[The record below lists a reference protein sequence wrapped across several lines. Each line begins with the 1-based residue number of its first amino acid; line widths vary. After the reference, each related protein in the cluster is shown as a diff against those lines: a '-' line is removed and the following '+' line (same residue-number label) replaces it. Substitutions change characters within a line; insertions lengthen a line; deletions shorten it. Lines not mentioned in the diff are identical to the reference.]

1 MYNQPKPGSFPF
13 KGTAM
18 NTPYGQEHF
27 KILFDYAP
35 ISLWEEDYSGIKRR
49 FDALRARGVASLEAY
64 LEQDPDFLDACMRE
78 MVILRVNRQTLEM
91 LKAGSQ
97 EELLA
102 SLDKVFRDGMR
113 HHFHSE
119 LLALWNGD
127 QDWAGEGVNYALDGQ
142 AVDILLHWRI
152 LPGYEKTWE
161 RVLVTIEN
169 ITARKQAER
178 RLQELFEASPIS
190 LWEEDYSDL
199 KKYFDSLRQAGVSDL
214 GAYLQQHPEAIR
226 HCMGLI
232 RVLDV
237 NRRTLE
243 LFEAE
248 SKEHLLANLGRV
260 FRDEMG
266 QHFASELVD
275 LWNGKL
281 IYERDGIN
289 YSLNGNP
296 IDIHLSFRVMPGH
309 EHDFAWV
316 LVAIEDITAR
326 KKAEDYLRYLGTHDV
341 MTSLYN
347 RAYFEETLLKLEKQR
362 DEPLSILIADVD
374 GLKNVNDTLGHQAG
388 DNLIR
393 RAAEVL
399 RAALDESLVAARIG
413 GDEFAVFLTGHDQAK
428 AQEVVRQIGALVAL
442 NNKYYHEPVL
452 SISTGVATGQP
463 GQTVQDLIRM
473 ADDAMYD
480 RKARHHQR
488 GKYAP

>member
-1 MYNQPKPGSFPF
+1 
-13 KGTAM
+13 M
-18 NTPYGQEHF
+18 NTPDGQEHF
-27 KILFDYAP
+27 KTLFDYAP

-49 FDALRARGVASLEAY
+49 FDALRAQGIASLESY
-64 LEQDPDFLDACMRE
+64 LEQDPDFLEACMRE

-91 LKAGSQ
+91 LKAASQ

-113 HHFHSE
+113 HHFRSE

-127 QDWAGEGVNYALDGQ
+127 PDWAGEGVNYALDGQ

-152 LPGYEKTWE
+152 LPGYEQTWE

-190 LWEEDYSDL
+190 LWEEDYSGIRD
-199 KKYFDSLRQAGVSDL
+199 YFDSLRRAGVSDL
-214 GAYLQQHPEAIR
+214 QAYLQQHPEVIR

-243 LFEAE
+243 LFAAG
-248 SKEHLLANLGRV
+248 SKEELLANLGRV
-260 FRDEMG
+260 FRDDMG

-281 IYERDGIN
+281 TYERDGIN
-289 YSLNGNP
+289 YALNGEP

-309 EHDFAWV
+309 ERDFGWV

-341 MTSLYN
+341 MTGLYN
-347 RAYFEETLLKLEKQR
+347 RAYFEETLLKLEKKR
-362 DEPLSILIADVD
+362 IEPLSVLIADVN
-374 GLKNVNDTLGHQAG
+374 GLKTVNDTLGHQAG
-388 DNLIR
+388 DSLIR

-399 RAALDESLVAARIG
+399 RAALDKDQVAARIG
-413 GDEFAVFLTGHDQAK
+413 GDEFAAFLTHCDEAR
-428 AQEVVRQIGALVAL
+428 AQELVKQIGALIEL
-442 NNKYYHEPVL
+442 NNKYYREPLL
-452 SISTGVATGQP
+452 SISIGTATSQP
-463 GQTVQDLIRM
+463 GLTVQELIRM

>member
-1 MYNQPKPGSFPF
+1 
-13 KGTAM
+13 M
-18 NTPYGQEHF
+18 NTPDGQEHF
-27 KILFDYAP
+27 KTLFDYAP

-49 FDALRARGVASLEAY
+49 FDALRAQGVASLEAY
-64 LEQDPDFLDACMRE
+64 LEQDPDFLEACMRE

-91 LKAGSQ
+91 LKAASQ

-113 HHFHSE
+113 HHFRSE

-127 QDWAGEGVNYALDGQ
+127 PDWAGEGVNYALDGQ

-152 LPGYEKTWE
+152 LPGYEQTWE

-190 LWEEDYSDL
+190 LWEEDYSGIRD
-199 KKYFDSLRQAGVSDL
+199 YFDSLRRAGVSDL
-214 GAYLQQHPEAIR
+214 QAYLQQHPEAIQ

-243 LFEAE
+243 LFAAG
-248 SKEHLLANLGRV
+248 SKEELLANLGRV
-260 FRDEMG
+260 FRDDMG

-281 IYERDGIN
+281 TYERDGIN
-289 YSLNGNP
+289 YALNGEQ

-309 EHDFAWV
+309 ERDFGWV

-347 RAYFEETLLKLEKQR
+347 RAYFEETLLKLEKR
-362 DEPLSILIADVD
+362 RIEPLSVLIADVN
-374 GLKNVNDTLGHQAG
+374 GLKTVNDTLGHQAG
-388 DNLIR
+388 DSLIR

-399 RAALDESLVAARIG
+399 RAALDKDQVAARIG
-413 GDEFAVFLTGHDQAK
+413 GDEFAAFLTHCDEAR
-428 AQEVVRQIGALVAL
+428 AQELVKQIGALIEL
-442 NNKYYHEPVL
+442 NNKYYREPLL
-452 SISTGVATGQP
+452 SISIGTATSQP
-463 GQTVQDLIRM
+463 GLTVQELIRM

>member
-1 MYNQPKPGSFPF
+1 
-13 KGTAM
+13 M
-18 NTPYGQEHF
+18 NTPDGQEHF
-27 KILFDYAP
+27 KTLFDYAP

-49 FDALRARGVASLEAY
+49 FDALRAQGVTSLEAY
-64 LEQDPDFLDACMRE
+64 LEQDPDFLEACMRE

-91 LKAGSQ
+91 LKAASQ

-113 HHFHSE
+113 HHFRSE

-127 QDWAGEGVNYALDGQ
+127 PDWAGEGVNYALDGQ

-152 LPGYEKTWE
+152 LPGYEQTWE

-190 LWEEDYSDL
+190 LWEEDYSGIRD
-199 KKYFDSLRQAGVSDL
+199 YFDSLRRAGVSDL
-214 GAYLQQHPEAIR
+214 QAYLQQHPEVIR

-243 LFEAE
+243 LFAAG
-248 SKEHLLANLGRV
+248 SKEELLANLGRV
-260 FRDEMG
+260 FRDDMG

-281 IYERDGIN
+281 TYERDGIN
-289 YSLNGNP
+289 YALNGEP

-309 EHDFAWV
+309 ERDFGWV

-341 MTSLYN
+341 MTGLYN
-347 RAYFEETLLKLEKQR
+347 RAYFEETLLKLEKKR
-362 DEPLSILIADVD
+362 IEPLSVLIADVN
-374 GLKNVNDTLGHQAG
+374 GLKTVNDTLGHQAG
-388 DNLIR
+388 DSLIR

-399 RAALDESLVAARIG
+399 RAALDKDQVAARIG
-413 GDEFAVFLTGHDQAK
+413 GDEFAAFLTHCDEAR
-428 AQEVVRQIGALVAL
+428 AQELVKQIGALIEL
-442 NNKYYHEPVL
+442 NNKYYREPLL
-452 SISTGVATGQP
+452 SISIGTATSQP
-463 GQTVQDLIRM
+463 GLTVQELIRM

>member
-1 MYNQPKPGSFPF
+1 
-13 KGTAM
+13 M
-18 NTPYGQEHF
+18 NTPDGQEHF
-27 KILFDYAP
+27 KTLFDYAP

-49 FDALRARGVASLEAY
+49 FDALRAQGVASLEAY
-64 LEQDPDFLDACMRE
+64 LEQDPDFLEACMRE

-91 LKAGSQ
+91 LKAASQ

-113 HHFHSE
+113 HHFRSE

-127 QDWAGEGVNYALDGQ
+127 PDWAGEGVNYALDGQ

-152 LPGYEKTWE
+152 LPGYEQTWE

-190 LWEEDYSDL
+190 LWEEDYSGIKD
-199 KKYFDSLRQAGVSDL
+199 YFDSLRRAGVSDL
-214 GAYLQQHPEAIR
+214 QPYLQQHPETVR
-226 HCMGLI
+226 HCMELI

-243 LFEAE
+243 LFAAG
-248 SKEHLLANLGRV
+248 SKQELLANLGRV
-260 FRDEMG
+260 FRDDMG

-281 IYERDGIN
+281 TYERDGIN
-289 YSLNGNP
+289 YSLNGEP

-309 EHDFAWV
+309 EDDFGWV

-341 MTSLYN
+341 MTGLYN
-347 RAYFEETLLKLEKQR
+347 RAYFEETLLKLEKGR
-362 DEPLSILIADVD
+362 LEPLSVLIADVN
-374 GLKNVNDTLGHQAG
+374 GLKTVNDTLGHQAG
-388 DNLIR
+388 DSLIR

-399 RAALDESLVAARIG
+399 RAALDKDLVAARIG
-413 GDEFAVFLTGHDQAK
+413 GDEFAAFLTHCDEAR
-428 AQEVVRQIGALVAL
+428 AQELVKQIGALIEL
-442 NNKYYHEPVL
+442 NNKYYREPLL
-452 SISTGVATGQP
+452 SISIGTATSQP
-463 GQTVQDLIRM
+463 GMTVQELIRM

-488 GKYAP
+488 GKYTP